1 LAQWEGG
8 GLAAAGM
15 VATTAALGW
24 FDALA
29 PSSGA
34 AAQLLLVAVVTGA
47 VGLVR
52 FAALRWSFGAT
63 THARRVVASG
73 LARGR
78 VLTVAGRALAA
89 I

>member
-1 LAQWEGG
+1 
-8 GLAAAGM
+8 M

-24 FDALA
+24 FNALA
-29 PSSGA
+29 SSSGSA
-34 AAQLLLVAVVTGA
+34 VQLRLVAVVTGA

-63 THARRVVASG
+63 THAGRAVASG
-73 LARGR
+73 PARGR